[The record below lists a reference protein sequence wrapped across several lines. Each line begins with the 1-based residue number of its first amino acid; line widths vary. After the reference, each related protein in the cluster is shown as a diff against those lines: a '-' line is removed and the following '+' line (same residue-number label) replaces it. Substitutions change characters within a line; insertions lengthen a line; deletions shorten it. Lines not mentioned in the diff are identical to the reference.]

1 MQIAAIIFLVL
12 WVVFGTYIYRSKMWW
27 SRTEALISAL
37 LTGFVMTLG
46 FIVYIC
52 MAIGVVAVAVG
63 FI

>member
-12 WVVFGTYIYRSKMWW
+12 WILVGPYIYRWEIWQSK
-27 SRTEALISAL
+27 SEAIISAL
-37 LTGFVMTLG
+37 LLGFLMTLG
-46 FIVYIC
+46 FIVFIC